1 MGKVRILPEEVRKK
15 ISAGEVI
22 ERPSSVIKE
31 IIENAVDAGSTKI
44 TIEIE
49 DGGKKL
55 IRVSDNG
62 EGILKEDLPMVIER
76 YTTSKIYT
84 SNDINNIKTL
94 GFRGEALASIASV
107 SLLEILSRSKYEDT
121 GKLIKSLG
129 GEITEEREYQRQ
141 VGTTVVVK
149 NLFYNY
155 PSRKR
160 FLKSQSAETRSILS
174 ELIPRFIAHPDI
186 SFEFLSDGERLYQFF
201 PSSLEER
208 ITNIFGLNFLEYFEF
223 IEYGD
228 YNFRVSGYFQKPN
241 VISQKKNF
249 LFVNKRSVW
258 NAQINNFIQ
267 SMYNLPAGERP
278 SFILFLDIPPEF
290 VDVNIHPQK
299 KEVLFRNE
307 KFLFEVIAKS
317 VEKILSGKDGYKIF
331 LDVLTQ
337 LDLFKDKKT
346 KFWQFHNSYIVAQ
359 TRNGIVIIDQHA
371 AYERV
376 IFEKLKNKN
385 DSSASL
391 LNPVEIEFAP
401 FEIENIKKAEK
412 LLNDIG
418 FRFKIFSNNTILIQ
432 GVPSL
437 IEDLSNENLSNL
449 FKEISTRNEN
459 PIDKIIESIA
469 CHAAVK
475 QGETLT
481 EDEISYL
488 INELFATEKP
498 YTCPHGR
505 PTLFEISIEEL
516 ERRFKRR

>member
-1 MGKVRILPEEVRKK
+1 MGKVKILPEEVRKK

-31 IIENAVDAGSTKI
+31 LVENSIDAGSTKI
-44 TIEIE
+44 IIEIE

-62 EGILKEDLPMVIER
+62 EGILKEDLPLVIHR

-84 SNDINNIKTL
+84 SSDINNIKTL

-107 SLLEILSRSKYEDT
+107 SLLEILSRSKFEET

-129 GEITEEREYQRQ
+129 GEITEEKEYQRQ

-155 PSRKR
+155 PSRRR

-174 ELIPRFIAHPDI
+174 ELIPRFIAHPDV
-186 SFEFLSDGERLYQFF
+186 SFEFISDGERLYQFF
-201 PSSLEER
+201 PSTLEER
-208 ITNIFGLNFLEYFEF
+208 ITNIFGLNFLDYFEF
-223 IEYGD
+223 VEEGD
-228 YNFRVSGYFQKPN
+228 NNFKIYGYFQKPN
-241 VISQKKNF
+241 AISQKKNF

-258 NAQINNFIQ
+258 NNQINSFIQ

-278 SFILFLDIPPEF
+278 SFFLFLDIPPEF

-307 KFLFEVIAKS
+307 KFLFEIIAKA
-317 VEKILSGKDGYKIF
+317 VEKIISGKDGYKIA
-331 LDVLTQ
+331 LDSLTQ
-337 LDLFKDKKT
+337 LDLFKDRKT

-371 AYERV
+371 AHERI
-376 IFEKLKNKN
+376 IFEKLKNKT
-385 DSSASL
+385 DSSVNL
-391 LNPVEIEFAP
+391 LNPIEIEFSP
-401 FEIENIKKAEK
+401 FEMENIKMAEK
-412 LLNDIG
+412 SLNELG
-418 FRFKIFSNNTILIQ
+418 FRFKIFSNNTIL
-432 GVPSL
+432 VEALPSL
-437 IEDLSNENLSNL
+437 IEDLSAENLTNL
-449 FKEISTRNEN
+449 FREISTRNVN
-459 PIDKIIESIA
+459 PLDKIIESIA
-469 CHAAVK
+469 CHSAVK
-475 QGETLT
+475 QGEPLT
-481 EDEISYL
+481 EDEITYL